1 MALADLER
9 RRDELLEQMA
19 SLGDMRRGSLTE
31 RYIPCGKPGCCCTKP
46 GSRGHGPQY
55 SYTRKVKGKTATE
68 YIPAER
74 MEQVREQIENR
85 KEFGD
90 LCQEF
95 LEVNEA
101 ICDLRM
107 EEVVRTDSKKNSS
120 RRSKRRSAKKSSE
133 SSGG

>member
-9 RRDELLEQMA
+9 RRNELLEQMA

-31 RYIPCGKPGCCCTKP
+31 RYIPCGKSGCRCTKR
-46 GSRGHGPQY
+46 GNRGHGPQY
-55 SYTRKVKGKTATE
+55 SYTRKVNRKTSTE
-68 YIPAER
+68 YISAER
-74 MEQVREQIENR
+74 AEVVRGQIENR
-85 KEFGD
+85 KEFAK

-95 LEVNEA
+95 LEVNEE

-107 EEVVRTDSKKNSS
+107 EEVLRTDSKKNSS